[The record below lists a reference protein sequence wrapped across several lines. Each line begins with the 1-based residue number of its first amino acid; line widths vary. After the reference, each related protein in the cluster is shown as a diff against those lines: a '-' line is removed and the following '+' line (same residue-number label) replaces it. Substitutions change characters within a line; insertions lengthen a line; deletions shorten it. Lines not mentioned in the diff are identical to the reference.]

1 MSEVSEQA
9 PGDSHQQAVDAVEAM
24 FVRGVG
30 QPDSEPEKTEQP
42 AAEEPQEAKP
52 EEQEP
57 TQQEPEVA
65 EVEID
70 GEVYQVPSKIKDR
83 FIHQADYTRKTQEL
97 AEARKVVAATEQ
109 SLKLR
114 EAFQSSVIEEMTQ
127 LKAIDQQLEQYKKL
141 DWQSMDVE
149 SLVRTRHQ
157 LDQLRDAKGEIE
169 KTLKGKQ
176 DEFQQKV
183 SKAQQEARESGLK
196 YVQQKIKGFNE
207 EKGKELMGY
216 GLTEGYTQEELQSL
230 MDPRLVVTLWKA
242 KQWDSLQA
250 SKPTITNKA
259 SQAAPA
265 VKPGATQKQT
275 SHKQVLSKVI
285 KESKDPKVRTRA
297 AEEYFANILK

>member
-9 PGDSHQQAVDAVEAM
+9 PGDSHQNAADAVEAM
-24 FVRGVG
+24 FIRGVG
-30 QPDSEPEKTEQP
+30 NSEPEKTEQP
-42 AAEEPQEAKP
+42 AEAETQEAKP

-70 GEVYQVPSKIKDR
+70 GEVYQVPAKIKDR

-97 AEARKVVAATEQ
+97 AEARRVVAATEQ

-114 EAFQSSVIEEMTQ
+114 EAFQGSVIEEMTQ

-141 DWQSMDVE
+141 DWQAMDVE
-149 SLVRTRHQ
+149 QLVKTRHQ
-157 LDQLRDAKGEIE
+157 LDQLKDAKGEIE
-169 KTLKGKQ
+169 KALKGKQ
-176 DEFQQKV
+176 DEFQQQVGKYQ
-183 SKAQQEARESGLK
+183 KEARESGLK
-196 YVQQKIKGFNE
+196 YIQQKIKGFND
-207 EKGKELMGY
+207 EKGKELLNY
-216 GLTEGYTQEELQSL
+216 GVNEGYTSEEMSQL

-242 KQWDSLQA
+242 SQWDNLQA

-259 SQAAPA
+259 SQAAPS
-265 VKPGATQKQT
+265 VKPGATQKPT
-275 SHKQVLSKVI
+275 STKQVLSKVI
-285 KESKDPKVRTRA
+285 KESKDPKVKNRA